1 MNEQKKMLNYFKK
14 WEGAGTLG
22 IGMMAAG
29 ALILWLGISYWAY
42 ISAPFLLFIG
52 FAIFVYGNIGRG
64 NETMANDLVKK
75 ETEKVTFPEL
85 TDALRKRTPSEPQE
99 FEFGGYEMKRGLFF
113 KKKKDAS
120 LLSSEYTYAKMIL
133 LKDAFY
139 IKKLTFSLISEEK
152 DLQTF
157 DIPFDSIRSISV
169 ARDAF
174 FVGTGEKNQYR
185 AKTCF
190 IVISYGENE
199 ELRLPTPD
207 NAYVED
213 LAETL
218 TKKSSVQ

>member
-139 IKKLTFSLISEEK
+139 VKKLTFSLISEEK